1 MQVICPAPG
10 QKIQAAQYYRQV
22 VCVCTLISSFRTLT
36 QTSALNRTRINL
48 SNASAPT
55 RALILA
61 LLATVSAIL
70 SNFTGYNYNNVLSVQ
85 LLKTPLPPGI
95 YGDPLPGTPLLPP
108 RIPLLPGIYF
118 GMVLGLAIWFWV
130 SRSAWKILTVLLST
144 VIAWVAAKF
153 TAEHAFGAIQ
163 QMLKEI
169 AAPGNT
175 FPTINFMFAVCG
187 VLGGLVGSTILTF
200 GLSLVCKEF
209 GAFENWARV
218 VMPGTAL
225 GFLLELAEKDDKF
238 ALHLGTLLPLF
249 LAWQVTVAAIIG
261 YCIVPRSGD
270 GKLAPH

>member
-1 MQVICPAPG
+1 MLWVQPLV
-10 QKIQAAQYYRQV
+10 
-22 VCVCTLISSFRTLT
+22 F
-36 QTSALNRTRINL
+36 LNT
-48 SNASAPT
+48 
-55 RALILA
+55 
-61 LLATVSAIL
+61 
-70 SNFTGYNYNNVLSVQ
+70 
-85 LLKTPLPPGI
+85 
-95 YGDPLPGTPLLPP
+95 
-108 RIPLLPGIYF
+108 PLLPGIYF

-130 SRSAWKILTVLLST
+130 SRSALKILTVLLST
-144 VIAWVAAKF
+144 VIAWLAAKI
-153 TAEHAFGAIQ
+153 TAEYAFGAIQ

-169 AAPGNT
+169 AAPDKI

-218 VMPGTAL
+218 VMPGTVL
-225 GFLLELAEKDDKF
+225 GILLELLEQDDKF

-249 LAWQVTVAAIIG
+249 LGWQMTVAAIIG

>member
-1 MQVICPAPG
+1 
-10 QKIQAAQYYRQV
+10 
-22 VCVCTLISSFRTLT
+22 
-36 QTSALNRTRINL
+36 
-48 SNASAPT
+48 
-55 RALILA
+55 
-61 LLATVSAIL
+61 
-70 SNFTGYNYNNVLSVQ
+70 
-85 LLKTPLPPGI
+85 
-95 YGDPLPGTPLLPP
+95 
-108 RIPLLPGIYF
+108 
-118 GMVLGLAIWFWV
+118 MVLGLAIWFWV

-144 VIAWVAAKF
+144 VIAWVAARI
-153 TAEHAFGAIQ
+153 TAEHAFEAIH
-163 QMLKEI
+163 QMLQEI
-169 AAPGNT
+169 AAPGI
-175 FPTINFMFAVCG
+175 FPKINFMFAVCG

>member
-1 MQVICPAPG
+1 
-10 QKIQAAQYYRQV
+10 
-22 VCVCTLISSFRTLT
+22 
-36 QTSALNRTRINL
+36 
-48 SNASAPT
+48 
-55 RALILA
+55 
-61 LLATVSAIL
+61 
-70 SNFTGYNYNNVLSVQ
+70 
-85 LLKTPLPPGI
+85 
-95 YGDPLPGTPLLPP
+95 
-108 RIPLLPGIYF
+108 
-118 GMVLGLAIWFWV
+118 MVLGLAIWFWV
-130 SRSAWKILTVLLST
+130 SRSALKILTVLLST

-153 TAEHAFGAIQ
+153 TAEYAFEAIQ

-169 AAPGNT
+169 AAPGKI

-218 VMPGTAL
+218 VMPGTVL
-225 GFLLELAEKDDKF
+225 GILLELAEKDDKF

-249 LAWQVTVAAIIG
+249 LGWQMTVAAIIG

>member
-1 MQVICPAPG
+1 MG
-10 QKIQAAQYYRQV
+10 
-22 VCVCTLISSFRTLT
+22 
-36 QTSALNRTRINL
+36 L
-48 SNASAPT
+48 SNASASN
-55 RALILA
+55 RAIILA
-61 LLATVSAIL
+61 ALAIVSAIL
-70 SNFTGYNYNNVLSVQ
+70 SNFAGSKILWVQ
-85 LLKTPLPPGI
+85 TLVSLNT
-95 YGDPLPGTPLLPP
+95 
-108 RIPLLPGIYF
+108 PLLPGIYF

-130 SRSAWKILTVLLST
+130 SRSPLKILTVLLST
-144 VIAWVAAKF
+144 VIAWAAARF
-153 TAEHAFGAIQ
+153 TAEYAFGAIQ

-225 GFLLELAEKDDKF
+225 GLLLELAEKDDKL

-249 LAWQVTVAAIIG
+249 LVWQVTVAAVIG
-261 YCIVPRSGD
+261 YCIVPRTGD
-270 GKLAPH
+270 GKPVPQ